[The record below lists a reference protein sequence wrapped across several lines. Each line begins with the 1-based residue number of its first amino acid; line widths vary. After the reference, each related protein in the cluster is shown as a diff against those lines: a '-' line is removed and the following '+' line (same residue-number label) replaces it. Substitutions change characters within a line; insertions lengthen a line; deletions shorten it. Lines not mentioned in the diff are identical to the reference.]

1 MVQQLQALPMPH
13 YLCSF
18 SALDRYFRHPY
29 GENLYVT
36 VHGGLVDLARQVGE
50 SPEFGELEFPG
61 LDYWDAALPHNE
73 GHIYFRCLEDP
84 TELSGF
90 AYDALELLFDPR
102 LQRFLDRADAY
113 ADLRSRQPS
122 TPRRGD
128 ADAFWDAAVLCARY
142 GFNIA
147 DTTAPPASELTGQ
160 PLAEQRRRIIDIVC
174 GTYAVNGLEM
184 LMDSGAV
191 AVLFPELQPMN
202 GTSHS
207 KEEHPEGNV
216 WQHSLETMRYRKT
229 KDLRVAMALLLH
241 DCGKPY
247 AQPTRGRIFDRHAEL
262 GVKTAVSLLRRLGFS
277 QSLIDD
283 VAWLIRN
290 HMLPGALHR
299 LPTYRSESA
308 MASPL
313 FPLLLEVYRCD
324 LASTFRGPEG
334 YYRACKVY
342 RSFLKNKANPFR
354 AADGKKLLRM
364 YVE

>member
-1 MVQQLQALPMPH
+1 MVQQLQTLPMPH

-18 SALDRYFRHPY
+18 SALDRYFKHPY
-29 GENLYVT
+29 GDNLYVT
-36 VHGGLVDLARQVGE
+36 VHGGLVDLAREVGD

-61 LDYWDAALPHNE
+61 LDHWDAAVAHDE
-73 GHIYFRCLEDP
+73 GHVYFRCLEDP
-84 TELSGF
+84 EELSGS
-90 AYDALELLFDPR
+90 AYGVLELLFDP
-102 LQRFLDRADAY
+102 QRRRFIDRADAY
-113 ADLRSRQPS
+113 TDLRSRRPTS
-122 TPRRGD
+122 LYRSD
-128 ADAFWDAAVLCARY
+128 ADAFWDAAVLRARY
-142 GFNIA
+142 GFSIG
-147 DTTAPPASELTGQ
+147 DISPPTAAELSAQ
-160 PLAEQRRRIIDIVC
+160 PIDDQRRRLIDMVC
-174 GTYAVNGLEM
+174 GTYAVQGLEL
-184 LMDSGAV
+184 LMEAGVIA
-191 AVLFPELQPMN
+191 ALLPELQPMN

-216 WQHSLETMRYRKT
+216 WQHSLETLRYRKS
-229 KDLRVAMALLLH
+229 KDLRVAMTLLLH
-241 DCGKPY
+241 DSGKPY
-247 AQPTRGRIFDRHAEL
+247 SQPTRGRVFDKHSEL
-262 GVKTAVSLLRRLGFS
+262 GVKTAASLLRRLGFS
-277 QSLIDD
+277 QPFIDD

-299 LPTYRSESA
+299 LPTYRSEAA

-354 AADGKKLLRM
+354 TADGKKLLRM